1 LNGSHQSSIY
11 DDDDYII
18 IAVDS
23 TKIRVTDRVLSG
35 CLINWVK
42 EINWSQNPCNR
53 KHKEQ
58 QKSSCFGCD
67 RAEKIQMR
75 WQNNKETS

>member
-1 LNGSHQSSIY
+1 MMMS
-11 DDDDYII
+11 DYII

-42 EINWSQNPCNR
+42 EINDIS
-53 KHKEQ
+53 
-58 QKSSCFGCD
+58 KS
-67 RAEKIQMR
+67 M
-75 WQNNKETS
+75 